1 MSNWLNECVLSPIV
15 RKALCTAI
23 DLQGMAQSLENHP

>member
-1 MSNWLNECVLSPIV
+1 MSNWLNECDLSSIV
-15 RKALCTAI
+15 RKALCTVV